1 MTLVGE
7 TCSEF
12 LWKRIYFCN
21 KTVVF
26 DWIVSGIADLTAEQR
41 DIVSKDS
48 IRFWPFFM
56 LCLFEPPLGFVVD
69 RMTLGQAF
77 FPSALIF
84 PCQYHST
91 NAPYTFIYRN
101 NW

>member
-1 MTLVGE
+1 MMTLVGE

-48 IRFWPFFM
+48 IRF
-56 LCLFEPPLGFVVD
+56 
-69 RMTLGQAF
+69 
-77 FPSALIF
+77 
-84 PCQYHST
+84 
-91 NAPYTFIYRN
+91 
-101 NW
+101 